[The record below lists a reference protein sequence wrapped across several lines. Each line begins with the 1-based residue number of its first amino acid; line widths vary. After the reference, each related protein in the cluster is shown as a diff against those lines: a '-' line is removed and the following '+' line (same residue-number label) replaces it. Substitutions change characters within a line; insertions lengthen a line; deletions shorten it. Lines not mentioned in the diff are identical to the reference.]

1 MENVPATSRSSPKK
15 QVGSIRATCRD
26 CESEEGPQWTE
37 ERKHFVREEAVR
49 SESIAR
55 KQVDTANAGMDQ
67 REYQSVDREEAGRY
81 GEREA
86 WIRERIGATGRVRS
100 EPIARKHVREAA
112 RIVGSEGHT

>member
-1 MENVPATSRSSPKK
+1 MPATSRSSPKK

-26 CESEEGPQWTE
+26 CENEEGPQWIE
-37 ERKHFVREEAVR
+37 REETFRARGSSAVR
-49 SESIAR
+49 I
-55 KQVDTANAGMDQ
+55 
-67 REYQSVDREEAGRY
+67 DREEAGRY

-112 RIVGSEGHT
+112 RIVEEAKGHT

>member
-1 MENVPATSRSSPKK
+1 MVHIVARSKSMENVPATSRSSPKK

-55 KQVDTANAGMDQ
+55 KQVDTANARHGSK
-67 REYQSVDREEAGRY
+67 R
-81 GEREA
+81 
-86 WIRERIGATGRVRS
+86 
-100 EPIARKHVREAA
+100 
-112 RIVGSEGHT
+112 GSEHRSRGSR